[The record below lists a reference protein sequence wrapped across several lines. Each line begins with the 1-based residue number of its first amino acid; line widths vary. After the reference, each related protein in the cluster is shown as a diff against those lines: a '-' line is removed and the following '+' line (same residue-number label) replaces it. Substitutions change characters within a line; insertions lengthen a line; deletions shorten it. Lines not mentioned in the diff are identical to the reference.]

1 MCRKTYRKDKNIN
14 PQDKVSLHKKTKIQ
28 EKSRLPHTKLTRPA
42 LLFLRVFTPCVF
54 ISQSAYS
61 YLYARTLDRQALF
74 RTYLC
79 LIVAF
84 LQLYLWSESYINMM
98 SD

>member
-1 MCRKTYRKDKNIN
+1 MCRKTYRKDRNIN
-14 PQDKVSLHKKTKIQ
+14 PQDKISLHKKTKIQ
-28 EKSRLPHTKLTRPA
+28 GKSRLPQTKLMRPA

-61 YLYARTLDRQALF
+61 YLYVRPPDGQAQL

-84 LQLYLWSESYINMM
+84 L
-98 SD
+98 